1 MEVTGELKS
10 KMYVAMKPDSKVAD
24 IGAAA
29 AHAESIGADALCVP
43 QWMVSCAKEQTKL
56 PIATIV
62 GLPGGTTSEFQHYA
76 ETKQALAN
84 GASIVIIPMNVELIK
99 RGELGKAKAALNYA
113 MIALRGS
120 SGCAFAL
127 IDGKEVPDFVPA
139 AKAALDNGV
148 KAVLIANADPAAVAA
163 ASTEELPLS
172 IYGKEAAE
180 GIAWFASST
189 L

>member
-1 MEVTGELKS
+1 
-10 KMYVAMKPDSKVAD
+10 MKPDSKVAD
-24 IGAAA
+24 IAEAAGRAQA
-29 AHAESIGADALCVP
+29 AGADAFCVP
-43 QWMVSCAKEQTKL
+43 QWMVSWAKSQTEL

-99 RGELGKAKAALNYA
+99 AGELGKAKAALNYA

-120 SGCAFAL
+120 EGRAFAL
-127 IDGKEVPDFVPA
+127 IDGAEVPDFAPA

-148 KAVLIANADPAAVAA
+148 EAVLIANADPAAVAA
-163 ASTEELPLS
+163 ASSEELPLG
-172 IYGKEAAE
+172 IYGKEAAD
-180 GIAWFASST
+180 GISWFASSA